1 MRFRSVRKV
10 FSLVCLLCCLC
21 VVPVYAVSDV
31 VSPDA
36 STVQV
41 VSEPKYAPYIGSGW
55 ITGTVADLGEVYVYV
70 PITSSGVWG
79 TTSDGFLCNVGSSS
93 VSGLMFTAS
102 GTKYIFSCSSF
113 AVPRYRLSDS
123 SGYQYSD
130 LYLTVT
136 GSNLDI
142 ATTFPG
148 SFTFANSWPYIVI
161 GLMGVILV
169 CLMRY
174 KR

>member
-1 MRFRSVRKV
+1 MRSRSVLNV
-10 FSLVCLLCCLC
+10 FLFCLVLLC
-21 VVPVYAVSDV
+21 VVPVYAVSDEALV
-31 VSPDA
+31 DD
-36 STVQV
+36 STVHV

-55 ITGTVADLGEVYVYV
+55 ITGTAAGLGEVYVYV
-70 PITSSGVWG
+70 PISSRGSWG
-79 TTSDGFLCNVGSSS
+79 TTSNGFLCNVGSNS
-93 VSGLMFTAS
+93 VSGVMFTAS
-102 GTKYIFSCSSF
+102 GTKYAFSCSSF
-113 AVPRYRLSDS
+113 SVPRYRLYDG

-136 GSNLDI
+136 GSNLDV

-148 SFTFANSWPYIVI
+148 SYTFANSWPYIVI

-169 CLMRY
+169 CMMRY

>member
-1 MRFRSVRKV
+1 MRFRSVLNV
-10 FSLVCLLCCLC
+10 FVCCLLFCLC
-21 VVPVYAVSDV
+21 VVPVYAVSDEALV
-31 VSPDA
+31 DD

-55 ITGTVADLGEVYVYV
+55 ITGTAAGLGEAYVYV
-70 PITSSGVWG
+70 PISSRGSWG

-93 VSGLMFTAS
+93 VSGVMFTAS
-102 GTKYIFSCSSF
+102 GTKYAFSCSSF
-113 AVPRYRLSDS
+113 SVPRYRLYDG

-136 GSNLDI
+136 GSNLDV
-142 ATTFPG
+142 ATTFAG
-148 SFTFANSWPYIVI
+148 TYTFSNSWPYIVI

-169 CLMRY
+169 CMMRY

>member
-1 MRFRSVRKV
+1 MRFRSVLNV
-10 FSLVCLLCCLC
+10 FLFCLLFCLC
-21 VVPVYAVSDV
+21 VVPVYAVSDEALV
-31 VSPDA
+31 DD

-55 ITGTVADLGEVYVYV
+55 ITGTAAGLGEVYVYV
-70 PITSSGVWG
+70 PISSRGSWG
-79 TTSDGFLCNVGSSS
+79 TTSDGFLCNVGSNS
-93 VSGLMFTAS
+93 VSGVMFTAS
-102 GTKYIFSCSSF
+102 GTKYAFSCSSF
-113 AVPRYRLSDS
+113 SVPRYRLYDG

-136 GSNLDI
+136 GSNLEV

-148 SFTFANSWPYIVI
+148 SYTFATSWPYIVI

-174 KR
+174 RR

>member
-10 FSLVCLLCCLC
+10 FVLACLLCCLC
-21 VVPVYAVSDV
+21 VVPVYAVSNDA
-31 VSPDA
+31 PADA

-41 VSEPKYAPYIGSGW
+41 VTAPKYAPYIGSGW
-55 ITGTVADLGEVYVYV
+55 ISGTAAGLGEVYVYV
-70 PITSSGVWG
+70 PISSHGFWG
-79 TTSDGFLCNVGSSS
+79 TTDDGYLCNVGGSS
-93 VSGLMFTAS
+93 VSGVMFTAS
-102 GTKYIFSCSSF
+102 GTKYAFSCSSF
-113 AVPRYRLSDS
+113 SVPRYRLYDS

-130 LYLTVT
+130 LHLTVT
-136 GSNLDI
+136 GSNLDV

-148 SFTFANSWPYIVI
+148 SYTFANSWPYIVI

-169 CLMRY
+169 CMMRY

>member
-1 MRFRSVRKV
+1 MRFRLGLSCL
-10 FSLVCLLCCLC
+10 FCLVLLCFS
-21 VVPVYAVSDV
+21 VVPAFAVSAVPDEVPAAEV
-31 VSPDA
+31 VA
-36 STVQV
+36 VA
-41 VSEPKYAPYIGSGW
+41 PKYAPYIGSGW
-55 ITGTVADLGEVYVYV
+55 ISGTAAGLGEVYVYV
-70 PITSSGVWG
+70 PITFSDVWG
-79 TTSDGFLCNVGSSS
+79 TTSDGFLCNVGANS
-93 VSGLMFTAS
+93 VSGVMFTAS

-136 GSNLDI
+136 GSNLHV

-148 SFTFANSWPYIVI
+148 SYTFANSWPYIVI

>member
-1 MRFRSVRKV
+1 MRYRSVLNV
-10 FSLVCLLCCLC
+10 FLFCLLFCLC
-21 VVPVYAVSDV
+21 VVPVYAVSDEALV
-31 VSPDA
+31 DD

-55 ITGTVADLGEVYVYV
+55 ITGTAAGLGEVYVYV
-70 PITSSGVWG
+70 PISSRGSWG
-79 TTSDGFLCNVGSSS
+79 TTSDGFLCNVGSNS
-93 VSGLMFTAS
+93 VSGVMFTAS
-102 GTKYIFSCSSF
+102 GIKYVFSCSSF
-113 AVPRYRLSDS
+113 SVPRCRLYDG

-136 GSNLDI
+136 GSNLEV

-148 SFTFANSWPYIVI
+148 SYTFANSWPYIVI

-169 CLMRY
+169 CMMRY

>member
-1 MRFRSVRKV
+1 MRFRSVLNV
-10 FSLVCLLCCLC
+10 FVCCLLFCLC
-21 VVPVYAVSDV
+21 VVPVYAVSDEALV
-31 VSPDA
+31 DD

-41 VSEPKYAPYIGSGW
+41 VSAPKYAPYIGSGW
-55 ITGTVADLGEVYVYV
+55 ITGTVAGLGEVYVYV
-70 PITSSGVWG
+70 PISSRGSWG

-93 VSGLMFTAS
+93 VSGVMFTAS

-148 SFTFANSWPYIVI
+148 TYTFSNSWPYIVI
-161 GLMGVILV
+161 GLLGVIFV
-169 CLMRY
+169 CMMRY

>member
-1 MRFRSVRKV
+1 MRFRSVLNV
-10 FSLVCLLCCLC
+10 FLFCLLFCLC
-21 VVPVYAVSDV
+21 VVPVYAVSDEALF
-31 VSPDA
+31 DD

-55 ITGTVADLGEVYVYV
+55 ITGTAAGLGEVYVYV
-70 PITSSGVWG
+70 PISSRGSWG
-79 TTSDGFLCNVGSSS
+79 TTSDGFLCNVGANS
-93 VSGLMFTAS
+93 VSGVMFTAS

-130 LYLTVT
+130 LYLTVI

-148 SFTFANSWPYIVI
+148 TYTFSNSWPYIVI
-161 GLMGVILV
+161 GLLGVILV

>member
-1 MRFRSVRKV
+1 MLFRSVRKV
-10 FSLVCLLCCLC
+10 FALVCLLCCLC

-31 VSPDA
+31 VSSDA
-36 STVQV
+36 PTVQV

-55 ITGTVADLGEVYVYV
+55 ITGTVAGLGEVYVYV

-102 GTKYIFSCSSF
+102 GTQYIFSSSSF

-148 SFTFANSWPYIVI
+148 SFTFGNSWPYIVI

-174 KR
+174 KH

>member
-1 MRFRSVRKV
+1 MRFRSVLNV
-10 FSLVCLLCCLC
+10 FVCCLLFCLC
-21 VVPVYAVSDV
+21 VVPVYAVFDDAPV
-31 VSPDA
+31 DA
-36 STVQV
+36 STVRV

-55 ITGTVADLGEVYVYV
+55 ITGTAAGLGEVYVYV
-70 PITSSGVWG
+70 PITFSDVWG
-79 TTSDGFLCNVGSSS
+79 TTSDGFLCNVGANS
-93 VSGLMFTAS
+93 VSGVMFTGS

-113 AVPRYRLSDS
+113 SVPRYRLSDS

-148 SFTFANSWPYIVI
+148 TYTFSNSWPYIVI
-161 GLMGVILV
+161 GLLGVILV
-169 CLMRY
+169 CMMRY

>member
-1 MRFRSVRKV
+1 MRFRSVLNV
-10 FSLVCLLCCLC
+10 FLFCLLFCLC
-21 VVPVYAVSDV
+21 VVPVYAVSDEALV
-31 VSPDA
+31 DD
-36 STVQV
+36 STVKV

-55 ITGTVADLGEVYVYV
+55 ITGTAAGLGDVYVYV
-70 PITSSGVWG
+70 PISSRGSWG
-79 TTSDGFLCNVGSSS
+79 TTSDGFLCNVVSNS
-93 VSGLMFTAS
+93 VSGVMFTAS
-102 GTKYIFSCSSF
+102 GTKYAFSCSSF
-113 AVPRYRLSDS
+113 SVPRYRLYDG

-136 GSNLDI
+136 GSNLDV

-148 SFTFANSWPYIVI
+148 SYTFANSWPYIVI

-169 CLMRY
+169 CMMRY

>member
-10 FSLVCLLCCLC
+10 FVLVCLLFCLC

-31 VSPDA
+31 VSSDA
-36 STVQV
+36 PTVQV

-55 ITGTVADLGEVYVYV
+55 ITGIVAGLGEVYVYV

-79 TTSDGFLCNVGSSS
+79 TTSDGFLCNVGPNS

-174 KR
+174 KH

>member
-1 MRFRSVRKV
+1 MRFRSVLNV
-10 FSLVCLLCCLC
+10 FVCCLLFCLC
-21 VVPVYAVSDV
+21 VVPVYAVSDDAPVALPSVHV
-31 VSPDA
+31 VSA
-36 STVQV
+36 
-41 VSEPKYAPYIGSGW
+41 PKYAPYIGSGW
-55 ITGTVADLGEVYVYV
+55 ITGTAAGLGDVYLYV
-70 PITSSGVWG
+70 PITFSDVWG
-79 TTSDGFLCNVGSSS
+79 TTSDGFLCNVGANS
-93 VSGLMFTAS
+93 VSGVMFTAS

-136 GSNLDI
+136 GSNLHV

-169 CLMRY
+169 CMMRY

>member
-1 MRFRSVRKV
+1 MRFRSALNV
-10 FSLVCLLCCLC
+10 FVCCLLLSFC
-21 VVPVYAVSDV
+21 VVPVFAAGATPDDV
-31 VSPDA
+31 PA
-36 STVQV
+36 AQV
-41 VSEPKYAPYIGSGW
+41 AATGPQYAPYIGSGW
-55 ITGTVADLGEVYVYV
+55 ITGTAAGLGEVYLYV
-70 PITSSGVWG
+70 PITFSDVWG
-79 TTSDGFLCNVGSSS
+79 TTSDGFLCNVGANS
-93 VSGLMFTAS
+93 VSGVMFTAS

-136 GSNLDI
+136 GSNLHV

-148 SFTFANSWPYIVI
+148 SYTFANSWPYIVI

-169 CLMRY
+169 CMMRY